1 LFSFSLSKNDF
12 LGHIV
17 FPLSSLLRHHVVAAW
32 FDLLDKDCSEMVGG
46 ELFLVLSIHNDDNEA
61 PLDWE
66 ARTQHL
72 TDLQTR
78 AEAKMKG
85 SRSDKGTMEET
96 TGSASEAAAQADVDK
111 QAAQQQQQQQQQQL
125 QGQAGGSAPRAP
137 DKS

>member
-1 LFSFSLSKNDF
+1 M
-12 LGHIV
+12 GHIV
-17 FPLSSLLRHHVVAAW
+17 FPLSSLLRHRVVAAW

-46 ELFLVLSIHNDDNEA
+46 ELFLVMSIHTDDNEV

-96 TGSASEAAAQADVDK
+96 TGSASAAAEAESDK
-111 QAAQQQQQQQQQQL
+111 QAAQQHQQQQQQRQQQL

>member
-1 LFSFSLSKNDF
+1 LSKNDF

-17 FPLSSLLRHHVVAAW
+17 FPLSSLLRHRVVAAW

-85 SRSDKGTMEET
+85 SRSDKGTMEQT
-96 TGSASEAAAQADVDK
+96 TGSASAAAEADVDK
-111 QAAQQQQQQQQQQL
+111 QAAQQQQQQQRQQQS
-125 QGQAGGSAPRAP
+125 QGQAGGSAPRPP